1 MIRSCHYCLV
11 YLDIIDIVINI
22 ICRSCDWSMP
32 GPDTGHTADTGT
44 MWVALPACPAA
55 CETAALQQQPVLSN
69 LYTQA
74 SDVLLR
80 ITIIPNNFNAF

>member
-1 MIRSCHYCLV
+1 
-11 YLDIIDIVINI
+11 
-22 ICRSCDWSMP
+22 MP

-44 MWVALPACPAA
+44 MWVALPAQPAA

-74 SDVLLR
+74 SDVIFR
-80 ITIIPNNFNAF
+80 ITIIYTRISTVCMSVCLSVCLPLI

>member
-22 ICRSCDWSMP
+22 ICRSCDGSMP

-44 MWVALPACPAA
+44 MWVAVPAGPACCLRNCCPA
-55 CETAALQQQPVLSN
+55 TTTRVVQLIYSG
-69 LYTQA
+69 
-74 SDVLLR
+74 
-80 ITIIPNNFNAF
+80 I